1 MTETDTKLQG
11 VASGERAGQR
21 GRKRREDYTRKHQ
34 RERRLE
40 LWSSRFLV
48 RKVSVPSQSKTGKR
62 RLHRTLDFDNMV
74 WFLSITKV
82 EKSK

>member
-1 MTETDTKLQG
+1 MIETDTKLQG

-34 RERRLE
+34 RE
-40 LWSSRFLV
+40 SRFLV
-48 RKVSVPSQSKTGKR
+48 RKVSVPSQSKTGIR